1 MPKLRSLALGAFTAC
16 AATAANAEI
25 RYDFTAISAE
35 PVNGYPQWGEVTG
48 SFTYYSPTF
57 LVPTASTPIAVQAS
71 DLASCAATSSLEG
84 SFPCGSQAFQYD
96 PGSPPEGPYD
106 VVFFGF
112 LPPEPTFP
120 YLFYYFDPSAFTT
133 LGDHYTVVFGADQEG
148 ELVVSGTLPELSTW
162 VLTFV
167 GFAGL
172 AAAGRWARRARLGL
186 AGLGLAASGQ
196 GV

>member
-1 MPKLRSLALGAFTAC
+1 MG

-25 RYDFTAISAE
+25 RYDFTAISAL
-35 PVNGYPQWGEVTG
+35 PFNGYPQWGEVTG

-57 LVPTASTPIAVQAS
+57 LAPTASTPIAVQAS

-84 SFPCGSQAFQYD
+84 SFACGSQGFQYYT
-96 PGSPPEGPYD
+96 PTPSGGPYD
-106 VVFFGF
+106 VVLFGF
-112 LPPEPTFP
+112 LPQEPTFP

-148 ELVVSGTLPELSTW
+148 ELVVSGSVPELSTW
-162 VLTFV
+162 ALTFV

-172 AAAGRWARRARLGL
+172 AAARRWGRRARVGL
-186 AGLGLAASGQ
+186 ASLGRAAYRGQ
-196 GV
+196 GA